1 MPDIMVLLACL
12 SQCLDPTTLGQLRRV
27 VEAMLSM
34 TGRVTMRGLSRWS
47 GQGGSYRT
55 IQRFFHT
62 HMRWDRLQWV
72 LIRHHLL
79 DHDDVILV
87 GGDDVVVTKSG
98 KTTHGLDRFFSS
110 LYGKTVPGLCFLSLS
125 LISVKRRASYPVMM
139 EQHNKLHTEEPQK
152 VGKEKSPRKRG
163 RPKGSKNQNRREVTL
178 SPYLGFVQETL
189 RCLLKLIGDDLKVMY
204 FVFDGAFGHNDAL
217 QMVRQVGLHLISK
230 LRYDA
235 ALYFPYEGPYAGRGK
250 RKKYGKKLD
259 CQHIPNDYLQE
270 DFVDEDIRTRI
281 YHLKLWHKKF
291 SDLLNVVVLVK
302 TNLKT
307 QAVAHVVLFSSDL
320 DLAYD
325 QLIDY
330 YRLRFQIEFNFRDAK
345 QYWGLEDFMAVKQT
359 PVYNSANLAM
369 FMVNV
374 SHAVMRPMR
383 PHWPE
388 LSVTDLKAWFR
399 SKKYVVETLKL
410 LPEMPDPIF
419 IEQAIAQVAAL
430 GRVNHAVNPV

>member
-1 MPDIMVLLACL
+1 
-12 SQCLDPTTLGQLRRV
+12 
-27 VEAMLSM
+27 
-34 TGRVTMRGLSRWS
+34 
-47 GQGGSYRT
+47 
-55 IQRFFHT
+55 
-62 HMRWDRLQWV
+62 
-72 LIRHHLL
+72 LI
-79 DHDDVILV
+79 
-87 GGDDVVVTKSG
+87 
-98 KTTHGLDRFFSS
+98 
-110 LYGKTVPGLCFLSLS
+110 
-125 LISVKRRASYPVMM
+125 A
-139 EQHNKLHTEEPQK
+139 
-152 VGKEKSPRKRG
+152 
-163 RPKGSKNQNRREVTL
+163 
-178 SPYLGFVQETL
+178 
-189 RCLLKLIGDDLKVMY
+189 
-204 FVFDGAFGHNDAL
+204 
-217 QMVRQVGLHLISK
+217 K
-230 LRYDA
+230 LRHDA
-235 ALYFPYEGPYAGRGK
+235 ALYVPYEGPYAGRGK

-259 CQHIPNDYLQE
+259 CQHIPNDYLKE
-270 DFVDEDIRTRI
+270 DFVDKDMRTRI
-281 YHLKLWHKKF
+281 YHLKLWLKKF
-291 SDLLNVVVLVK
+291 ADLLNIVVLVK

-320 DLAYD
+320 DLSYD

-369 FMVNV
+369 FMVNL

>member
-1 MPDIMVLLACL
+1 
-12 SQCLDPTTLGQLRRV
+12 
-27 VEAMLSM
+27 MLSM
-34 TGRVTMRGLSRWS
+34 TGRVTMRGLARWS

-79 DHDDVILV
+79 DHDDVILM

-125 LISVKRRASYPVMM
+125 LISVKRRTSYPVMM
-139 EQHNKLHTEEPQK
+139 EQHNKLHTEEPQEGCK
-152 VGKEKSPRKRG
+152 HKSPRKRG

-178 SPYLGFVQETL
+178 SPYLGFVQETI
-189 RCLLKLIGDDLKVMY
+189 RGLLKLVGDDLKVMY

-217 QMVRQVGLHLISK
+217 QMVKQLGLHLISK
-230 LRYDA
+230 LRHDA

-259 CQHIPNDYLQE
+259 CQNIPNDYLKE
-270 DFVDEDIRTRI
+270 DFVDKDMRTRI

-291 SDLLNVVVLVK
+291 SDLLNIVVLVK

-320 DLAYD
+320 DLSYD

-369 FMVNV
+369 FMVNL